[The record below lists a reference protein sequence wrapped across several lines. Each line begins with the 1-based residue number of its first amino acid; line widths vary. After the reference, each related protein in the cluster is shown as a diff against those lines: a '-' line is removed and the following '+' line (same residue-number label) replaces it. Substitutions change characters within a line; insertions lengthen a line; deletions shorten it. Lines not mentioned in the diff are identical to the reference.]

1 MQNPI
6 KTINFALV
14 IELERHIEILLLDND
29 CVIVPDLGGF
39 MAHYSEAHYDDSDQ
53 MFLPPSR
60 TLGFN
65 PALKMND
72 SLLAQSYIEAYDISY
87 PEALKRIEDEVN
99 ELRQHIENEGYYE
112 LNDIGVLRVNEYG
125 SYEFEPCEAGILTP
139 ALYGLSSVEIDP
151 LESIAPAFVE
161 TKTRP
166 VKIETATDSETKEEK
181 AREVKMT
188 SPLFDEDD
196 NDDKVHIRVSVLR
209 NIAAAAIA
217 IFAFFLISTPLN
229 NGSRKEMSMLNM
241 NTETL
246 TRILPK
252 TTVQG
257 VAEVKGITAKELN
270 KKEENAIQKTEVE
283 NLETSS
289 SSVSENQ
296 EVKPKEQ
303 NLPYYT
309 IVLASHVSKKNAAAY
324 VEKLRKAGFNEAQ
337 VYSGRSTTRVIFN
350 QYKSEAEAYGA
361 LHEMRE
367 YTEFNDAWVYKV
379 EG

>member
-1 MQNPI
+1 MQNPR

-53 MFLPPSR
+53 MFLPPIR

-87 PEALKRIEDEVN
+87 PEALLRIEDEVN
-99 ELRQHIENEGYYE
+99 ELRQHIENEGCYE
-112 LNDIGVLRVNEYG
+112 LNDIGILRVNEHG
-125 SYEFEPCEAGILTP
+125 NYEFEPCEAGILTP
-139 ALYGLSSVEIDP
+139 ALYGLSSVEMEP
-151 LESIAPAFVE
+151 LASLAPALVE
-161 TKTRP
+161 TQTRP
-166 VKIETATDSETKEEK
+166 VKIETVNESVVEEEK

-188 SPLFDEDD
+188 SSLYVEDD
-196 NDDKVHIRVSVLR
+196 NDDKIHIRVSVLR
-209 NIAAAAIA
+209 NIVAAAIA
-217 IFAFFLISTPLN
+217 ILAFFLISTPLN

-252 TTVQG
+252 TTIQG
-257 VAEVKGITAKELN
+257 AVDVKGISAEDLDAKEASAESTKGQN
-270 KKEENAIQKTEVE
+270 IFKNVK
-283 NLETSS
+283 
-289 SSVSENQ
+289 Q
-296 EVKPKEQ
+296 EVKKEKQ
-303 NLPYYT
+303 TLPYYT
-309 IVLASHVSKKNAAAY
+309 IVLASHVSKKNASAY
-324 VEKLRKAGFNEAQ
+324 VETLHKAGFNEAS
-337 VYSGRSTTRVIFN
+337 VYSSHSTTRVIYN
-350 QYKSEAEAYGA
+350 QYKTEAEAYNA
-361 LHEMRE
+361 LHEMRD
-367 YTEFNDAWVYKV
+367 YSEFSQAWIYKV

>member
-125 SYEFEPCEAGILTP
+125 NYEFEPCEAGILTP

-217 IFAFFLISTPLN
+217 IFAFFMISTPLN

-270 KKEENAIQKTEVE
+270 KKEEKAIQKSEVE

-289 SSVSENQ
+289 SSVSENL
-296 EVKPKEQ
+296 EVKPEEQ

-324 VEKLRKAGFNEAQ
+324 VEKLHKAGFNEAQ

-350 QYKSEAEAYGA
+350 QYKSEADAYGA

-367 YTEFNDAWVYKV
+367 YTEFNDAWVCKV

>member
-188 SPLFDEDD
+188 SPLYDEDD

-217 IFAFFLISTPLN
+217 VFAFFLISTPLN

-270 KKEENAIQKTEVE
+270 KKEEKAIQKSEVE

-296 EVKPKEQ
+296 EVKPEEQ

>member
-166 VKIETATDSETKEEK
+166 VKIEAATDSETKEEK

-229 NGSRKEMSMLNM
+229 NGSHKEMSMLNM

-270 KKEENAIQKTEVE
+270 KKEEKAIQKTEAE

-289 SSVSENQ
+289 SYVSENQ
-296 EVKPKEQ
+296 EMKPEEQ

-324 VEKLRKAGFNEAQ
+324 VEKLHKAGFNEAQ

>member
-229 NGSRKEMSMLNM
+229 NGSHKEMSMLNM

-270 KKEENAIQKTEVE
+270 KKEEKAIQKSEVE

-296 EVKPKEQ
+296 EVKPEEQ
-303 NLPYYT
+303 NIPYYT

-324 VEKLRKAGFNEAQ
+324 VEKLHKAGFNEAQ

>member
-217 IFAFFLISTPLN
+217 IFAFFMISTPLN

-270 KKEENAIQKTEVE
+270 KKEEKAIQKSEVE

-296 EVKPKEQ
+296 EVKPEEQ

-324 VEKLRKAGFNEAQ
+324 VEKLHKAGFNEAQ

-367 YTEFNDAWVYKV
+367 YTEFNEAWVYKV

>member
-29 CVIVPDLGGF
+29 CVVVPDLGGF

-161 TKTRP
+161 TKTRA
-166 VKIETATDSETKEEK
+166 VKIEPATDSEPKEEK

-270 KKEENAIQKTEVE
+270 KKEKNAIQKSEVE

-296 EVKPKEQ
+296 EVKPEEQ

-337 VYSGRSTTRVIFN
+337 VYSDRSTTRVIFN

>member
-217 IFAFFLISTPLN
+217 IFAFFMISTPLN

-270 KKEENAIQKTEVE
+270 KKEENAIQKSEVE
-283 NLETSS
+283 ILETSS
-289 SSVSENQ
+289 SSLSENQ
-296 EVKPKEQ
+296 EVKPEEQ

-324 VEKLRKAGFNEAQ
+324 VEKLHKAGFNEAQ

>member
-217 IFAFFLISTPLN
+217 IFAFFMISTPLN

-270 KKEENAIQKTEVE
+270 KKEEKAIQKSEVE
-283 NLETSS
+283 NQEASS
-289 SSVSENQ
+289 SSVSENH
-296 EVKPKEQ
+296 EVKPEEQ

-324 VEKLRKAGFNEAQ
+324 VEKLHKAGFNEAQ

>member
-270 KKEENAIQKTEVE
+270 KKEENAIQKSEVE
-283 NLETSS
+283 ILETSS
-289 SSVSENQ
+289 SSLSENQ
-296 EVKPKEQ
+296 EVKPEEQ

-324 VEKLRKAGFNEAQ
+324 VEKLHKAGFNEAQ

>member
-161 TKTRP
+161 TNTRP

-181 AREVKMT
+181 AWEVKMT

-217 IFAFFLISTPLN
+217 IFVFFLISTPLN
-229 NGSRKEMSMLNM
+229 NGSHKEMSMLNM

-270 KKEENAIQKTEVE
+270 KKEEKAIQKSEVE

-289 SSVSENQ
+289 SFVSENQ
-296 EVKPKEQ
+296 EVKPEEQ
-303 NLPYYT
+303 NIPYYT

-324 VEKLRKAGFNEAQ
+324 VEKLHKAGFNEAQ

-350 QYKSEAEAYGA
+350 QYKSESEAYGA

>member
-14 IELERHIEILLLDND
+14 IELERHIAILLDND

-139 ALYGLSSVEIDP
+139 VLYGLSSVEIDP

-217 IFAFFLISTPLN
+217 IFAFFMISTPLN

-270 KKEENAIQKTEVE
+270 KKEEKAIQKSEVE

-296 EVKPKEQ
+296 EVKPEEQ

-324 VEKLRKAGFNEAQ
+324 VEKLHKAGFNEAQ

>member
-166 VKIETATDSETKEEK
+166 VKIETATNSETKEEK

-217 IFAFFLISTPLN
+217 MFAFFLISTPLN

-283 NLETSS
+283 NQKTSS

-296 EVKPKEQ
+296 VVKPEEQ

-324 VEKLRKAGFNEAQ
+324 VEKLHKAGFNEAQ

>member
-166 VKIETATDSETKEEK
+166 VKIEQATDSETKEKK

-270 KKEENAIQKTEVE
+270 KKEEKAIQKTEAE

-289 SSVSENQ
+289 SYVSENQ
-296 EVKPKEQ
+296 EMKPEEQ

-324 VEKLRKAGFNEAQ
+324 VEKLHKAGFNEAQ

>member
-1 MQNPI
+1 LQNPI

-229 NGSRKEMSMLNM
+229 NGSHKEMSMLNM

-270 KKEENAIQKTEVE
+270 KKEEKAIQKSEVE

-296 EVKPKEQ
+296 EVKPEEQ

-324 VEKLRKAGFNEAQ
+324 VEKLHKAGFNEAQ

>member
-270 KKEENAIQKTEVE
+270 KKEKNAIQKSEVE

-296 EVKPKEQ
+296 EVKPEEQ

-324 VEKLRKAGFNEAQ
+324 VEKLHKAGFNEAQ

>member
-166 VKIETATDSETKEEK
+166 VKIEAATDSETKEEK

-270 KKEENAIQKTEVE
+270 KKEEKAIQKSEVE

-296 EVKPKEQ
+296 EVKPEEQ

-324 VEKLRKAGFNEAQ
+324 VEKLHKVGFNEAQ

-350 QYKSEAEAYGA
+350 QYKSESEAYGA

>member
-87 PEALKRIEDEVN
+87 PEALKRIEDEMN

-217 IFAFFLISTPLN
+217 IFAFFMISTPLN

-270 KKEENAIQKTEVE
+270 KKEEKAIQKSEVE
-283 NLETSS
+283 NQEASS
-289 SSVSENQ
+289 SSVSENH
-296 EVKPKEQ
+296 EVKPEEQ

-324 VEKLRKAGFNEAQ
+324 VEKLHKAGFNEAQ

>member
-87 PEALKRIEDEVN
+87 PEALKRIENEVN

-181 AREVKMT
+181 AWEVKMT

-217 IFAFFLISTPLN
+217 IFAFFMISTPLN

>member
-87 PEALKRIEDEVN
+87 PEALKRIEEEVN

-139 ALYGLSSVEIDP
+139 VLYGLSSVEIDP

-166 VKIETATDSETKEEK
+166 VKIEAATDSETKEEK
-181 AREVKMT
+181 AQEVKMT

-270 KKEENAIQKTEVE
+270 KKEENAIQKSEVE
-283 NLETSS
+283 ILETSS
-289 SSVSENQ
+289 SSLSENQ
-296 EVKPKEQ
+296 EVKPEEQ

-324 VEKLRKAGFNEAQ
+324 VEKLHKAGFNEAQ

-350 QYKSEAEAYGA
+350 QYKSEADAYGA

>member
-29 CVIVPDLGGF
+29 CVVVPDLGGF

-161 TKTRP
+161 TKTRA
-166 VKIETATDSETKEEK
+166 VKIEPATDSEPKEEK

-257 VAEVKGITAKELN
+257 VAEVKGITAKEFN
-270 KKEENAIQKTEVE
+270 KMEVKAIQKSEVE

-296 EVKPKEQ
+296 EVKPEEQ

-337 VYSGRSTTRVIFN
+337 VYSDRSTTRVIFN

>member
-161 TKTRP
+161 TKTRH

-181 AREVKMT
+181 AQEVKMT

-217 IFAFFLISTPLN
+217 VFAFFLISTPLN
-229 NGSRKEMSMLNM
+229 NGSHKEMSMLNM

-257 VAEVKGITAKELN
+257 VAEVKGITVKELN
-270 KKEENAIQKTEVE
+270 KKEEMAIQKSEVE

-296 EVKPKEQ
+296 EVKPEEQ

-324 VEKLRKAGFNEAQ
+324 VEKLHKAGFNEAQ

>member
-229 NGSRKEMSMLNM
+229 NGSHKEMSMLNM

-270 KKEENAIQKTEVE
+270 KKEEKAIQKSEVE

-296 EVKPKEQ
+296 EVKPEEQ

-324 VEKLRKAGFNEAQ
+324 VEKLHKAGFNEAQ

>member
-139 ALYGLSSVEIDP
+139 ALYGLSCVEIDP

-270 KKEENAIQKTEVE
+270 KKEEKAIQKSEVE

-296 EVKPKEQ
+296 EVKPEEQ

-324 VEKLRKAGFNEAQ
+324 VEKLHKAGFNEAQ

-350 QYKSEAEAYGA
+350 QYKSEADAYGA

>member
-139 ALYGLSSVEIDP
+139 VLYGLSSVEIDP

-229 NGSRKEMSMLNM
+229 NGSHKEMSMLNM

-270 KKEENAIQKTEVE
+270 KKEEKAIQKSEVE

-296 EVKPKEQ
+296 EVKPEEQ

-324 VEKLRKAGFNEAQ
+324 VEKLHKAGFNEAQ

>member
-1 MQNPI
+1 M
-6 KTINFALV
+6 
-14 IELERHIEILLLDND
+14 RGRYS
-29 CVIVPDLGGF
+29 DL
-39 MAHYSEAHYDDSDQ
+39 
-53 MFLPPSR
+53 
-60 TLGFN
+60 
-65 PALKMND
+65 
-72 SLLAQSYIEAYDISY
+72 
-87 PEALKRIEDEVN
+87 
-99 ELRQHIENEGYYE
+99 
-112 LNDIGVLRVNEYG
+112 
-125 SYEFEPCEAGILTP
+125 

-229 NGSRKEMSMLNM
+229 NGSHKEMSMLNM

-270 KKEENAIQKTEVE
+270 KKEEKAIQKSEVE

-296 EVKPKEQ
+296 EVKPEEQ
-303 NLPYYT
+303 NIPYYT

-324 VEKLRKAGFNEAQ
+324 VEKLHKAGFNEAQ

>member
-125 SYEFEPCEAGILTP
+125 NYEFEPCEAGILTP

-270 KKEENAIQKTEVE
+270 KKEEKAIQKSEVE

-296 EVKPKEQ
+296 EVKPEEQ

-324 VEKLRKAGFNEAQ
+324 VEKLHKAGFNEAQ

-350 QYKSEAEAYGA
+350 QYKSEADAYGA

>member
-217 IFAFFLISTPLN
+217 IFAFFMISTPLN

-270 KKEENAIQKTEVE
+270 KKEEKAIQKSEVE

-296 EVKPKEQ
+296 EVKPEEQ

-324 VEKLRKAGFNEAQ
+324 VEKLHKAGFNEAQ

-350 QYKSEAEAYGA
+350 QYKSESEAYGA

>member
-53 MFLPPSR
+53 IFLPPSR

-217 IFAFFLISTPLN
+217 IFAFFMISTPLN

-270 KKEENAIQKTEVE
+270 KKEEKAIQKSEVE
-283 NLETSS
+283 NLETSF

-296 EVKPKEQ
+296 KVKPEEQ

-324 VEKLRKAGFNEAQ
+324 VEKLHKAGFNEAQ

>member
-1 MQNPI
+1 LQNPI

-166 VKIETATDSETKEEK
+166 VKIETATNSETKEEK

-217 IFAFFLISTPLN
+217 MFAFFLISTPLN

-283 NLETSS
+283 NQKTSS

-296 EVKPKEQ
+296 VVKPEEQ

-324 VEKLRKAGFNEAQ
+324 VEKLHKAGFNEAQ

>member
-161 TKTRP
+161 TNTRP

-217 IFAFFLISTPLN
+217 IFVFFLISTPLN
-229 NGSRKEMSMLNM
+229 NGSHKEMSMLNM

-270 KKEENAIQKTEVE
+270 KKEEKAIQKSEVE

-289 SSVSENQ
+289 SFVSENQ
-296 EVKPKEQ
+296 EVKPEEQ

-324 VEKLRKAGFNEAQ
+324 VEKLHKAGFNEAQ

>member
-39 MAHYSEAHYDDSDQ
+39 MAHYSEAHYDDIDQ

-217 IFAFFLISTPLN
+217 IFAFFMISTPLN

-270 KKEENAIQKTEVE
+270 KKEEKAIQKSEVE
-283 NLETSS
+283 NQETSS

-296 EVKPKEQ
+296 EVKPEEQ

-324 VEKLRKAGFNEAQ
+324 VEKLHKAGFNEAQ

>member
-217 IFAFFLISTPLN
+217 IFAFFMISTPLN

-257 VAEVKGITAKELN
+257 VAEVKGIMAKELN
-270 KKEENAIQKTEVE
+270 KKEEKAIQKSEVE
-283 NLETSS
+283 NQETSS

-296 EVKPKEQ
+296 EVKPEEQ

-324 VEKLRKAGFNEAQ
+324 VEKLHKAGFNEAQ

-367 YTEFNDAWVYKV
+367 YTEFNEAWVYKV

>member
-166 VKIETATDSETKEEK
+166 VKIETATDSETNEEK

-217 IFAFFLISTPLN
+217 IFAFFMISTPLN

-270 KKEENAIQKTEVE
+270 KKEEKAIQKSEVE
-283 NLETSS
+283 NQEASS
-289 SSVSENQ
+289 SSVSENH
-296 EVKPKEQ
+296 EVKPEEQ

-324 VEKLRKAGFNEAQ
+324 VEKLHKAGFNEAQ

>member
-1 MQNPI
+1 LQNPI

-270 KKEENAIQKTEVE
+270 KKEENAIQKSEVE
-283 NLETSS
+283 ILETSS
-289 SSVSENQ
+289 SSLSENQ
-296 EVKPKEQ
+296 EVKPEEQ

-324 VEKLRKAGFNEAQ
+324 VEKLHKAGFNEAQ

>member
-87 PEALKRIEDEVN
+87 PEALKCIEDEVN

-270 KKEENAIQKTEVE
+270 KKEEKAIQKSEVE

-296 EVKPKEQ
+296 EVKPEEQ

-324 VEKLRKAGFNEAQ
+324 VEKLHKAGFNEAQ

>member
-139 ALYGLSSVEIDP
+139 VLYGLSSVEIDP

-217 IFAFFLISTPLN
+217 IFAFFMISTPLN

-270 KKEENAIQKTEVE
+270 KKEEKAIQKSEVE

-296 EVKPKEQ
+296 EVKPEEQ

-324 VEKLRKAGFNEAQ
+324 VEKLHKAGFNEAQ

>member
-87 PEALKRIEDEVN
+87 PEALKRIEDEMN

-217 IFAFFLISTPLN
+217 IFAFFMISTPLN

-270 KKEENAIQKTEVE
+270 KKEEKAIQKSEVE
-283 NLETSS
+283 NQEASS
-289 SSVSENQ
+289 SSVSENH
-296 EVKPKEQ
+296 EVKPEEQ

-324 VEKLRKAGFNEAQ
+324 VEKLHKAGFNEVQ